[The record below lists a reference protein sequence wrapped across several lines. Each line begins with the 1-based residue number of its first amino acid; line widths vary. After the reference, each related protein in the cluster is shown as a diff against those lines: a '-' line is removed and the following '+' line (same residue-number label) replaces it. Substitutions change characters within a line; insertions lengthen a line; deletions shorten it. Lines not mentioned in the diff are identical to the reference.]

1 MTDGSQGD
9 AGTPVRWNAGLRIAG
24 LLLAY
29 GGVVMLGRL
38 DRTGVSAGVL
48 LLVAALALLGVGI
61 GRAGESPDAGGRLDL
76 STRLAVGLLGG
87 GLGGLAYLAVAL
99 AGDAVGVPDLFG
111 SGWVVSAD
119 AARWGS
125 EAARGAVWGVVLG
138 LVLPWLP
145 GRDPLRQG
153 AVFAVVPALW
163 VGLVTFPGLEFGTFG
178 VRLGTLTMVSV
189 LLYHGVWGL
198 VAGGALRWARETEH
212 APLSRP
218 LGA

>member
-1 MTDGSQGD
+1 MTDGSRAEAVEQ
-9 AGTPVRWNAGLRIAG
+9 TRWNAWSGIAG
-24 LLLAY
+24 VLLAY
-29 GGVVMLGRL
+29 GGVVMLARL

-61 GRAGESPDAGGRLDL
+61 GRAEDDSGARGRLDS

-87 GLGGLAYLAVAL
+87 ALGGLAHLAAAL
-99 AGDAVGVPDLFG
+99 AGDLIGLPDVFA

-119 AARWGS
+119 PARWGA

-145 GRDPLRQG
+145 GRNPVRQG
-153 AVFAVVPALW
+153 VFFALLPALW
-163 VGLVTFPGLEFGTFG
+163 VGLVTFPGLEYGAFG
-178 VRLGTLTMVSV
+178 VRLGALTMVPV
-189 LLYHGVWGL
+189 LLYHLVWGL
-198 VAGGALRWARETEH
+198 VSGAALRWARETEH